1 MFAVYL
7 ELGFEHLL
15 DLRGYDHILF
25 IAGLCAAYSLIRW
38 RELLVLVTAFTIG
51 HSVSLALATLQ
62 LVRVDTSLVEFL
74 IPVTIVATAVTNLAG
89 LRRKGRA
96 WQPREGPAGQPREG
110 GAGQPRA
117 GPTVPGHGQPA
128 EHRVAARPLRYALA
142 LAFGLIHGL
151 GFSNFLRIALG
162 DERNLFVP
170 LLSFNIGLELAQIVV
185 AGAVLALG
193 AAVTWGARAVRA
205 AATPDAVLLEA
216 DAAGETGAIRAAATR
231 GAPSHGPTAAPG
243 LRVAEQAWNAAV
255 SLAVGGIAA
264 TMAVQRWPW

>member
-25 IAGLCAAYSLIRW
+25 LAGLCAAYSLTRW

-51 HSVSLALATLQ
+51 HSVSLALATLR
-62 LVRVDTSLVEFL
+62 LVSVNSSLVEFL
-74 IPVTIVATAVTNLAG
+74 IPVTIVATALTNLAG
-89 LRRKGRA
+89 LRR
-96 WQPREGPAGQPREG
+96 EGHAG
-110 GAGQPRA
+110 
-117 GPTVPGHGQPA
+117 
-128 EHRVAARPLRYALA
+128 HRVAARPLRYALA
-142 LAFGLIHGL
+142 LGFGLIHGL

-193 AAVTWGARAVRA
+193 AAVTWGIR
-205 AATPDAVLLEA
+205 VL
-216 DAAGETGAIRAAATR
+216 GAAATR
-231 GAPSHGPTAAPG
+231 KPLAFGPAARQGSRLP
-243 LRVAEQAWNAAV
+243 EKSWNAAI
-255 SLAVGGIAA
+255 SLAVGAVAA

>member
-25 IAGLCAAYSLIRW
+25 IAGLCAAYSLTRW

-51 HSVSLALATLQ
+51 HSVSLALATLR

-74 IPVTIVATAVTNLAG
+74 IPVTIVATAVTNLAS
-89 LRRKGRA
+89 LRRTGRA
-96 WQPREGPAGQPREG
+96 RLPRESPAGQPRESP
-110 GAGQPRA
+110 AGQPRESPA
-117 GPTVPGHGQPA
+117 GQPREDPAGHGRQRPA
-128 EHRVAARPLRYALA
+128 EHRVTARPLRYALA
-142 LAFGLIHGL
+142 LSFGLVHGL

-193 AAVTWGARAVRA
+193 AAVTWAARAVRA
-205 AATPDAVLLEA
+205 AATPDAGQLEA
-216 DAAGETGAIRAAATR
+216 GAAGETGGLRSPATPATR
-231 GAPSHGPTAAPG
+231 LS
-243 LRVAEQAWNAAV
+243 QKAWSAAV

>member
-25 IAGLCAAYSLIRW
+25 LAGLCAAYSLTRW

-51 HSVSLALATLQ
+51 HSVSLALATLR
-62 LVRVDTSLVEFL
+62 LVSVNSGLVEFL

-89 LRRKGRA
+89 LRREGA
-96 WQPREGPAGQPREG
+96 AQPREGSAR
-110 GAGQPRA
+110 
-117 GPTVPGHGQPA
+117 
-128 EHRVAARPLRYALA
+128 HRVAARPLRYALA
-142 LAFGLIHGL
+142 LAFGVIHGL
-151 GFSNFLRIALG
+151 GFSSFLRIALG

-185 AGAVLALG
+185 AGAVLVLG
-193 AAVTWGARAVRA
+193 
-205 AATPDAVLLEA
+205 
-216 DAAGETGAIRAAATR
+216 AAATR
-231 GAPSHGPTAAPG
+231 GA
-243 LRVAEQAWNAAV
+243 RVPEKAWNAAV
-255 SLAVGGIAA
+255 SLAVGVAAA

>member
-25 IAGLCAAYSLIRW
+25 IAGLCAAYSLTRW

-51 HSVSLALATLQ
+51 HSVSLAVATLR
-62 LVRVDTSLVEFL
+62 LVSVDSPLVEFL
-74 IPVTIVATAVTNLAG
+74 IPITIVATALTNLAG
-89 LRRKGRA
+89 LRREGRA
-96 WQPREGPAGQPREG
+96 GQRREDPAG
-110 GAGQPRA
+110 
-117 GPTVPGHGQPA
+117 
-128 EHRVAARPLRYALA
+128 HRVSARPLRYALA

-193 AAVTWGARAVRA
+193 AAVTWGVRA
-205 AATPDAVLLEA
+205 L
-216 DAAGETGAIRAAATR
+216 GAAARREPLTPGAASNRDTR
-231 GAPSHGPTAAPG
+231 LPQKT
-243 LRVAEQAWNAAV
+243 WNAAI
-255 SLAVGGIAA
+255 SLAVGGVAA
-264 TMAVQRWPW
+264 TMAFQRWPW

>member
-25 IAGLCAAYSLIRW
+25 IAGLCAAYSLTRW

-51 HSVSLALATLQ
+51 HSVSLALATLR

-74 IPVTIVATAVTNLAG
+74 IPVTIVVTAATNLVG
-89 LRRKGRA
+89 LRRMGRA
-96 WQPREGPAGQPREG
+96 RQPRAGPAGRGREGPAGHPREG
-110 GAGQPRA
+110 VAGQ
-117 GPTVPGHGQPA
+117 GHQQPA
-128 EHRVAARPLRYALA
+128 GHRVAARPLRYALA
-142 LAFGLIHGL
+142 LGFGLIHGL

-193 AAVTWGARAVRA
+193 AAVTWGAHAVRTA
-205 AATPDAVLLEA
+205 AAP
-216 DAAGETGAIRAAATR
+216 ATR
-231 GAPSHGPTAAPG
+231 LP
-243 LRVAEQAWNAAV
+243 QKAWNAAV